1 MGICSRWTHR
11 DSFAYV
17 IRVGVAEDVAFHRT
31 TAQALRQAIDDLRRH
46 LGENPPGSREPGQK
60 AFQVDIESGTVN
72 AKELSRALKIAKK
85 ELSGRRFGY
94 WGHALDFSKNALT
107 AGKEL
112 IEKLER
118 FFHSPTPRDR

>member
-1 MGICSRWTHR
+1 VAQVAMSKRSEHLEVIVASPR
-11 DSFAYV
+11 DREALTAEIYDHGRF
-17 IRVGVAEDVAFHRT
+17 VALV
-31 TAQALRQAIDDLRRH
+31 
-46 LGENPPGSREPGQK
+46 SREPGQK

-118 FFHSPTPRDR
+118 FFHSPTPRGR